1 MAATYKFEDI
11 DLSKL
16 RPRCVAPPSDIPA
29 FLPWGLAYH
38 LLLPFC
44 DHIAVP
50 AQLRAD
56 TATPTWDTYLEGSY
70 QLVDPR
76 AWDVLESDDRS
87 DRVYMDFLDHHMG
100 LVQNKAEVMSEWV
113 HIAERRFT
121 RHCRIYGGFLD
132 SILFSDGSSSYPP
145 APQLCASL
153 VKPSYTR
160 ACRSVQ
166 TLIHARSSRVS
177 RRRGR
182 VSQSAFQHPC
192 IPVRQG
198 RHATH
203 RKTPTD

>member
-16 RPRCVAPPSDIPA
+16 
-29 FLPWGLAYH
+29 H
-38 LLLPFC
+38 
-44 DHIAVP
+44 
-50 AQLRAD
+50 

-121 RHCRIYGGFLD
+121 RHCRIY
-132 SILFSDGSSSYPP
+132 
-145 APQLCASL
+145 AP
-153 VKPSYTR
+153 TR
-160 ACRSVQ
+160 HQRMRMA
-166 TLIHARSSRVS
+166 
-177 RRRGR
+177 
-182 VSQSAFQHPC
+182 
-192 IPVRQG
+192 
-198 RHATH
+198 
-203 RKTPTD
+203 